1 MLMHSREFALLA
13 TALRLG
19 LGRSRLCHPVLLPAL
34 LPLVL
39 LLFFM
44 LWLVFTGRYLLPMTA
59 WPAVPCRF
67 YCCFCWYIP
76 SRASACVIAM
86 RACVHKM
93 KVSIQMQA
101 NST

>member
-1 MLMHSREFALLA
+1 MHSREVALLA

-19 LGRSRLCHPVLLPAL
+19 LGRSHLCRNMLLPAL

-39 LLFFM
+39 LHFFK
-44 LWLVFTGRYLLPMTA
+44 LWLVFTGRYLLPVTA
-59 WPAVPCRF
+59 WPAVLCRF
-67 YCCFCWYIP
+67 SCCFCWYSP

-93 KVSIQMQA
+93 KVSDQMQA